1 MNNTVSMRR
10 INVVIQEELCAA
22 FSVSNTSYVE
32 SCVIAPQIPDPQL
45 CASAAVARF
54 KQEEMNPNVII
65 QAFDKATNRTNPLRK
80 AMIISTQLKSAPRQ
94 ILMAWYRGARIWSNN
109 WPFLCTIV
117 LK

>member
-80 AMIISTQLKSAPRQ
+80 AMIISTRLYIKMVSYCFRSLLLYTTPLRFVSV
-94 ILMAWYRGARIWSNN
+94 LTWV
-109 WPFLCTIV
+109 V